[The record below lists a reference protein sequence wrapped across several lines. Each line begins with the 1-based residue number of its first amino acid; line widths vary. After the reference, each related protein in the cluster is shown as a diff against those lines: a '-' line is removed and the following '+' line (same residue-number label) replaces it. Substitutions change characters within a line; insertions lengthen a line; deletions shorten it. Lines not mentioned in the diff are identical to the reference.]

1 MKVCVEGVEYAGTG
15 TEIMEQLRQVNV
27 PDGRIPDAESY
38 IRFLCANFN
47 RTTGLP
53 CVISESVPVE
63 DQSRAMISRLAEVG
77 GLLLLD
83 DS

>member
-1 MKVCVEGVEYAGTG
+1 MRVCVEGVEYTGSG
-15 TEIMEQLRQVNV
+15 TEIMEQLRQINV
-27 PDGRIPDAESY
+27 PNGRIPDAESY
-38 IRFLCANFN
+38 IRYLCANFT
-47 RTTGLP
+47 RATGLP

-63 DQSRAMISRLAEVG
+63 DQARAMIARLAEVG